1 MAFAPYSPAA
11 TWNEHYPLGTNA
23 HQCRVLERPAGI
35 DPAWPRARHA
45 EAPRL
50 VTIYSAT
57 RQALAMMVRVGLA
70 PVAVGKGEPS
80 TT

>member
-1 MAFAPYSPAA
+1 MAFVPQFASRDLEGAL
-11 TWNEHYPLGTNA
+11 PLGTI
-23 HQCRVLERPAGI
+23 CRISAGCWNGQRAPAR
-35 DPAWPRARHA
+35 PRARQA
-45 EAPRL
+45 EAPRP